1 MSLIGT
7 NPFRLGCATVH
18 SLGGR
23 SPRLQ
28 SK

>member
-1 MSLIGT
+1 MLSIGT

-18 SLGGR
+18 SRGGR

-28 SK
+28 NK